1 MLKGFNNSDK
11 ESVVM
16 ATCGKASVAA
26 DKYHGEKFYERFC
39 YSLLFQ
45 ISHFHLNTEQ
55 VLIRQVV
62 TGDCVPAT
70 RFPFVLCFR

>member
-1 MLKGFNNSDK
+1 
-11 ESVVM
+11 M
-16 ATCGKASVAA
+16 ATCDKASVAA

-45 ISHFHLNTEQ
+45 ISHFQLNTEQ

-62 TGDCVPAT
+62 TTNCVPA
-70 RFPFVLCFR
+70 FPFVLCFR